1 MYYFLVLM
9 LFKYVIH
16 YEMFFYLL
24 VVFVEL
30 FYSILDDAFKK
41 MKRACTKC
49 TQRRRLCCIERK
61 KRRRL
66 WPYFFVLIFNHSLCI
81 ICIWFLFVS
90 FFLRQKF
97 VSFFTFSVSCQL
109 YGYSLKKGVMNI
121 FKIQIK
127 LNIKIAL
134 SQCSDIYQCKTYT

>member
-49 TQRRRLCCIERK
+49 TQRRRL
-61 KRRRL
+61 
-66 WPYFFVLIFNHSLCI
+66 
-81 ICIWFLFVS
+81 
-90 FFLRQKF
+90 
-97 VSFFTFSVSCQL
+97 
-109 YGYSLKKGVMNI
+109 
-121 FKIQIK
+121 
-127 LNIKIAL
+127 
-134 SQCSDIYQCKTYT
+134 